1 MCDTYHSH
9 RFVCHLHGSHPRANS
24 DQDRSIHRHFR
35 WRWRFRFAFASRR
48 FASLRGASRR
58 FAALCRSVTQ
68 QLPTC
73 VACWRCTGESQE
85 TRGYTNGLER
95 ARTRRGRNPCN
106 EDLCL
111 YLQTHARCTIV
122 PRAHWPFSINVTS
135 NPRRSF
141 RAQNRRWLKAAI
153 CCQRPS
159 RLYDPAP
166 VGPVRLYSSQRASTF
181 HYKIAGDFVC
191 ASTYIEVMC
200 ISEHTLQNARTLAS
214 HRNINLR

>member
-35 WRWRFRFAFASRR
+35 WRWRFRFASRR
-48 FASLRGASRR
+48 FAALRGASRR
-58 FAALCRSVTQ
+58 FAALRGAMSLCNSVTAH
-68 QLPTC
+68 LC
-73 VACWRCTGESQE
+73 CMLAVYRRKCTSISVVDASQE

-122 PRAHWPFSINVTS
+122 PRAHWPFSINFTS

-141 RAQNRRWLKAAI
+141 RAQNRRWRKAAMI
-153 CCQRPS
+153 VAKDS
-159 RLYDPAP
+159 
-166 VGPVRLYSSQRASTF
+166 G
-181 HYKIAGDFVC
+181 
-191 ASTYIEVMC
+191 
-200 ISEHTLQNARTLAS
+200 
-214 HRNINLR
+214 